1 MINAISI
8 TERTTS
14 FQFHDARFS
23 ALSCADNVE
32 KAYKRMDHT
41 RKKPSFA
48 DDIPAKYFKH

>member
-23 ALSCADNVE
+23 ALSCADKVE
-32 KAYKRMDHT
+32 KVR
-41 RKKPSFA
+41 PLIFA
-48 DDIPAKYFKH
+48 